1 MRLQRRLMST
11 LPLFDEPVPETRR
24 VLKQK
29 LGQLAQQGIYV
40 GTSSWKY
47 EGWLG
52 QIYTPDRYRV
62 RGKLSR
68 KRFENECLAE
78 YAETFPVVC
87 GDFSFYQFPTAGFW
101 QRLFASAPSTL
112 RFALKIPE
120 DVTLR
125 VFPGHPRYGLR
136 LGTVNPNFLD
146 MVLLKSEF
154 LDLLMPYRDR
164 IAVLIFEFGAF
175 PKSAFATVDEFLNA
189 AAPAVAQLPRE
200 FRYAVEVRNPE
211 FLSADYFAFLHDAN
225 IAHVFNSWTRMPPLE
240 GQMLMEG
247 AFTADFTV
255 ARALLR
261 PGRKY
266 EDAVNLLSPYREVQ
280 EPNEEVRKALRD
292 LLIRSKNRAEETYI
306 FVNNRLE
313 GNAPQT
319 IEAVVADW

>member
-1 MRLQRRLMST
+1 MQN
-11 LPLFDEPVPETRR
+11 LPLFEEPMPETRR
-24 VLKQK
+24 VLKEK
-29 LGQLAQQGIYV
+29 LTQMAKQGIYV

-52 QIYTPDRYRV
+52 QIYTPERYSV
-62 RGKLSR
+62 RGKLSK
-68 KRFENECLAE
+68 KRFESECLAE

-87 GDFSFYQFPTAGFW
+87 GDFSFYQFPSAEFW
-101 QRLFASAPSTL
+101 RRLFDSAPSTL
-112 RFALKIPE
+112 RFAFKIPE
-120 DVTLR
+120 EVTVR
-125 VFPGHPRYGLR
+125 AFPSHPRYGPR
-136 LGTVNPNFLD
+136 SGAVNPNFLD
-146 MVLLKSEF
+146 AAVLKAEF
-154 LDLLMPYRDR
+154 LDLLKPYRDR
-164 IAVLIFEFGAF
+164 IAVLIFEFGTF
-175 PKSAFATVDEFLNA
+175 PKTNFASVDEFLNA
-189 AAPAVAQLPRE
+189 LAPAVAQLPRE

-211 FLSADYFAFLHDAN
+211 FLGADYFAFLHDAN

-240 GQMLMEG
+240 GQLLMPG

-266 EDAVNLLSPYREVQ
+266 EDAVNLFSPYREVQ
-280 EPNEEVRKALRD
+280 EPNEEVRNALRN
-292 LLIRSKNRAEETYI
+292 LLIRSKKRAEDTYI